1 MVSATRLQRPMART
15 NPSLDVTSWGVAG
28 IGSLYHKLSKRWE
41 GLPDKG
47 LSRLVTFART
57 KVTKPYESACPW
69 DIYSRGFADEMLVR
83 RTRMAI
89 EDMDD
94 LHLRIARVTDDL
106 RTIQQEL
113 NCAAMQA
120 PSDPE
125 LMEAL
130 NSLSETEPIET
141 LRVALDQMRH
151 FLWFYSEVMNNDPEL
166 GDKLRQAGTAT
177 APSDDSPKTGKAFLD
192 QLSRVD
198 ELMLLHHLTE
208 AKRRKPN

>member
-1 MVSATRLQRPMART
+1 MAF
-15 NPSLDVTSWGVAG
+15 D
-28 IGSLYHKLSKRWE
+28 
-41 GLPDKG
+41 
-47 LSRLVTFART
+47 
-57 KVTKPYESACPW
+57 
-69 DIYSRGFADEMLVR
+69 
-83 RTRMAI
+83 
-89 EDMDD
+89 DMDD

-130 NSLSETEPIET
+130 NSLSEMEPIET

-151 FLWFYSEVMNNDPEL
+151 FLWFYAQVMSEPEF
-166 GDKLRQAGTAT
+166 GDKLRQARA
-177 APSDDSPKTGKAFLD
+177 AQPAAEKSKTESAFLD
-192 QLSRVD
+192 KLSRAD
-198 ELMLLHHLTE
+198 ELMLLHHLAE

>member
-1 MVSATRLQRPMART
+1 MSF
-15 NPSLDVTSWGVAG
+15 D
-28 IGSLYHKLSKRWE
+28 
-41 GLPDKG
+41 
-47 LSRLVTFART
+47 
-57 KVTKPYESACPW
+57 
-69 DIYSRGFADEMLVR
+69 
-83 RTRMAI
+83 
-89 EDMDD
+89 DMND
-94 LHLRIARVTDDL
+94 LHRRIARVTEDL

-151 FLWFYSEVMNNDPEL
+151 FLWFYSEVMRCEPEF
-166 GDKLRQAGTAT
+166 GDKLRQAGTAKT
-177 APSDDSPKTGKAFLD
+177 ASDESPKKTENSFLD
-192 QLSRVD
+192 QLSRAD
-198 ELMLLHHLTE
+198 EIMLLHHLAD

>member
-1 MVSATRLQRPMART
+1 
-15 NPSLDVTSWGVAG
+15 VT
-28 IGSLYHKLSKRWE
+28 E
-41 GLPDKG
+41 
-47 LSRLVTFART
+47 
-57 KVTKPYESACPW
+57 
-69 DIYSRGFADEMLVR
+69 
-83 RTRMAI
+83 
-89 EDMDD
+89 
-94 LHLRIARVTDDL
+94 DL
-106 RTIQQEL
+106 RQIQQEL

-151 FLWFYSEVMNNDPEL
+151 FLWFYSQVMRNEPEF
-166 GDKLRQAGTAT
+166 GDKMRQAGITNAVDGDT
-177 APSDDSPKTGKAFLD
+177 PRSEKSFLD

-198 ELMLLHHLTE
+198 ELMLLNHLVD

>member
-1 MVSATRLQRPMART
+1 MA
-15 NPSLDVTSWGVAG
+15 D
-28 IGSLYHKLSKRWE
+28 
-41 GLPDKG
+41 
-47 LSRLVTFART
+47 
-57 KVTKPYESACPW
+57 
-69 DIYSRGFADEMLVR
+69 
-83 RTRMAI
+83 RMASD
-89 EDMDD
+89 DMDD

-151 FLWFYSEVMNNDPEL
+151 FLWFYSEVMRNEPEF
-166 GDKLRQAGTAT
+166 GDKMRQLG
-177 APSDDSPKTGKAFLD
+177 APSVNPDSRRSSESSFFDK
-192 QLSRVD
+192 LSRVD
-198 ELMLLHHLTE
+198 ELMLLHQVVD